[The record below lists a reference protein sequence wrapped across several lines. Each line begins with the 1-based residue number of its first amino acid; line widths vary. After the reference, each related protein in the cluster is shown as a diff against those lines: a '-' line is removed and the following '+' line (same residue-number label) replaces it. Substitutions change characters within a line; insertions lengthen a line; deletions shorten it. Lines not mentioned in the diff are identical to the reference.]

1 MVYLFKGGFLL
12 TGSDVVLAFLSLG
25 LSVLIAAYV
34 PKETYGIY
42 RYIIA
47 IANTVVIFSLT
58 GMNSA
63 VSRAVALG
71 REGVF
76 QKSLS
81 VQFRYAVLQFTA
93 AAAVGTYYL
102 VQGNTTYTIAFF
114 IIAVVAPISGV
125 LNTYV
130 AYLTGKKDFVR
141 VASWKI
147 QSGIVSTAAMAAV
160 VLNSPTIISLII
172 AYFVSAL
179 ITNTWFLWRTFHLY
193 KPSGAYNEE
202 DISYGKHLSVM
213 NNVNILASQL
223 DSILI
228 YHLLGPVSLAI
239 YSFAVLIPERLR
251 ALLGFLPNIALPRIA
266 GRSREE
272 LRGTVQHRM
281 TLTLIGTLAMAIAY
295 AATAPLFF
303 SIFFPQYLE
312 AVPYTMAAG
321 LFLLV
326 AAPGYLNTI
335 LTAEGSYRALYYV
348 SLSTP
353 ILKIV
358 MSVIFIIL
366 FGIWGAIAARLIAA
380 AFQGT
385 LSYLFINHVP
395 SLKGKA

>member
-76 QKSLS
+76 KKSIS
-81 VQFRYAVLQFTA
+81 IQFRYAVLQFLAT
-93 AAAVGTYYL
+93 AAVGTYYL
-102 VQGNTTYTIAFF
+102 LRGNTPYAIAFS
-114 IIAVVAPISGV
+114 IIAIVAPISGV

-147 QSGIVSTAAMAAV
+147 QGGIVSTAAMVAI
-160 VLNSPTIISLII
+160 VLNSPTVILLTI

-179 ITNTWFLWRTFHLY
+179 VTNTWFLWRTFRLY
-193 KPSGAYNEE
+193 KPSGAYNEK
-202 DISYGKHLSVM
+202 DLSYGKHLSVM

-228 YHLLGPVSLAI
+228 YHLLGPVSLAT
-239 YSFAVLIPERLR
+239 YSFAILIPERLR
-251 ALLGFLPNIALPRIA
+251 ALLGFLPNITLPRLA

-281 TLTLIGTLAMAIAY
+281 ILTLIGTLAMAITY
-295 AATAPLFF
+295 ATTAPLFF

-312 AVPYTMAAG
+312 AVPYTMVAS

-358 MSVIFIIL
+358 LSVVLIL
-366 FGIWGAIAARLIAA
+366 VFGIWGAIVARLIAA

-385 LSYLFINHVP
+385 LSYIFINR
-395 SLKGKA
+395 STSA